1 MAYLCGI
8 VNFCANMFVYLAVMT
23 ANSNNQSVGLVTAIS
38 NGNVLIGLFGSL
50 VIFREQ
56 ITWKQI
62 LGSIICFAGVLT
74 LSLSVVGKKKP
85 SQTVVS
91 EGTDPKFII
100 YEALL
105 AMLFF
110 GFRIVISKYCCRIL
124 SSMQF
129 VKLNFIGDCVC
140 GILVIIFASF
150 GMLKIDLAS
159 LFLNVDSVLS
169 INFFASFVMIGAE
182 ILSFKAVN
190 DGIIG
195 PVVAIIGTNAIL
207 ASLL

>member
-1 MAYLCGI
+1 
-8 VNFCANMFVYLAVMT
+8 
-23 ANSNNQSVGLVTAIS
+23 
-38 NGNVLIGLFGSL
+38 
-50 VIFREQ
+50 
-56 ITWKQI
+56 
-62 LGSIICFAGVLT
+62 
-74 LSLSVVGKKKP
+74 
-85 SQTVVS
+85 
-91 EGTDPKFII
+91 
-100 YEALL
+100 
-105 AMLFF
+105 MLFF

-159 LFLNVDSVLS
+159 LFRNVDSVLS